1 MAVHVPLVISGST
14 AQPIGSKGRTVSTPA
29 VEEILGQLPL
39 TQLAAQFGVDPQTV
53 AQAAAAAIPSLIGG
67 LQHNADQGN
76 EPAIAGALLAHS
88 SSTLFDSGSVDLN
101 SVDTADGAKIV
112 QHIFGDQSTQL
123 AHAIGQKTGASGGLV
138 NQLLPIL
145 APIVL
150 AYLAKKLT
158 VSPNGGGLGGGIIG
172 TVLGGVL
179 GSDTGQQPANGGGT
193 LGSILGSILSGG
205 GLGSILGGGQ
215 TTDQV
220 PQTTYDPQQG
230 GDVNAAPGNGDAG
243 SLSLDETAAA
253 PVEGQQPAQPQSS
266 SSIVDEILGGLFGK
280 R

>member
-1 MAVHVPLVISGST
+1 
-14 AQPIGSKGRTVSTPA
+14 VSTSA
-29 VEEILGQLPL
+29 VEEILGQLPID
-39 TQLAAQFGVDPQTV
+39 QIAAQLGVDPANV
-53 AQAAAAAIPSLIGG
+53 AQAAAAVIPSLIGG

-76 EPAIAGALLAHS
+76 EPAIAGALLEHS

-101 SVDTADGAKIV
+101 RVDTADGAKIV

-158 VSPNGGGLGGGIIG
+158 MSPNGGGLGGGILG

-179 GSDTGQQPANGGGT
+179 GSETGQQPANGGGM
-193 LGSILGSILSGG
+193 
-205 GLGSILGGGQ
+205 LGSILGGILGGGGLDSILGGAQASQPSVSTTQDPTSYDTQPDQ
-215 TTDQV
+215 TSYDTQQSSGGV
-220 PQTTYDPQQG
+220 FNPTPTT
-230 GDVNAAPGNGDAG
+230 DAG
-243 SLSLDETAAA
+243 SLSVDDT
-253 PVEGQQPAQPQSS
+253 PVADSPEKQPQEQQPQSS
-266 SSIVDEILGGLFGK
+266 SSIVDEILGDLFGK